1 MPAAMQKLTKIVA
14 TISDR
19 HCEPDFLSS
28 LHQAGMDVVRINTAH
43 QNPEQSLRIVENV
56 RKVSSRIP
64 VMVDTKGPEIRT
76 NSSDEDIEVKT
87 GDLIRMAGDSYIN
100 SDPECIRVNYPGFVK
115 QLDAGRQIMIDDGDV
130 ALTVQEK
137 HPDYLLCRV
146 ENSGV
151 IKPRKSVNLPGSSID
166 LPALSDKDKEYIDFA
181 ISNDISFI
189 AHSFVRSRED
199 VVAIQELLDEHNSQV
214 KIIAKIENQ
223 QGVDNINE
231 ILDHVH
237 GIMIA
242 RGDLAIEVPAERI
255 PGIQHNLIQK
265 CIRRKKSVIV
275 ATQMLHSMI
284 ENPRPTRAEV
294 SDIATAVFSGTDAV
308 MLSGETAYGKYPLES
323 VQMMTNSLREA
334 ESSRSFSLDSEVM
347 PHDNQVSVFLSKTAV
362 RTVQQLNTR
371 AVITDTDT
379 GKTARYLSAFRGRTP
394 IYAQCYAER
403 VMRELAMNY
412 GILADFMDV
421 ETSKKEFVRVTLSR
435 LIDEKEIGPEDL
447 VVVLAG
453 NFGKKSGPSFV
464 EVSTATNMLTNHKS

>member
-1 MPAAMQKLTKIVA
+1 MQKLTKIVA

-19 HCEPDFLSS
+19 NCEPVFLSS
-28 LHQAGMDVVRINTAH
+28 LHRAGMDVVRINTAH
-43 QNPEQSLRIVENV
+43 QNPKQSLAIVENV

-76 NSSDEDIEVKT
+76 NLSDQDIEVAT
-87 GDLIRMAGDSYIN
+87 GDLIRMAGDSHKN
-100 SDPECIRVNYPGFVK
+100 SDSACIRVNYPGFVG
-115 QLDAGRQIMIDDGDV
+115 QLEKGRQIMIDDGDV
-130 ALTVQEK
+130 ALTVTEK
-137 HPDYLLCRV
+137 HADYLLCRV
-146 ENSGV
+146 ENSGK
-151 IKPRKSVNLPGSSID
+151 IKPRKSVNLPGSNID
-166 LPALSDKDKEYIDFA
+166 LPALSDKDREYIEFA
-181 ISNDISFI
+181 ISNDIAFI
-189 AHSFVRSRED
+189 AHSFVRSKED
-199 VVAIQELLDEHNSQV
+199 VMAIQELLDASNSQA

-223 QGVDNINE
+223 QGVDNIDE
-231 ILDHVH
+231 ILDHVY

-284 ENPRPTRAEV
+284 DNPRPTRAEV

-323 VQMMTNSLREA
+323 VQMMTGSLKEA
-334 ESSRSFSLDSEVM
+334 ENSRSFSPDIEVM

-362 RTVQQLNTR
+362 RSVQQLNTR
-371 AVITDTDT
+371 AIITDTDT

-412 GILADFMDV
+412 GVLADFMDV
-421 ETSKKEFVRVTLSR
+421 EISKKEFIRVTLSR
-435 LIDEKEIGPEDL
+435 LIEEEEIGSEDL
-447 VVVLAG
+447 VAVLAG
-453 NFGKKSGPSFV
+453 NFGKKAGPSFV
-464 EVSTATNMLTNHKS
+464 EISTVSNMLTNHKF